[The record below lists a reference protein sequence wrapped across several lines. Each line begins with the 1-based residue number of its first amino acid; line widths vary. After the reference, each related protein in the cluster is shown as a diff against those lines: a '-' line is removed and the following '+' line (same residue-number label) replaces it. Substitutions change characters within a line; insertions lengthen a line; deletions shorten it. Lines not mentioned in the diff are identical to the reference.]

1 MSKVNFNFSKKNNL
15 KEKEEKGVPLVVTY
29 HPSLRG
35 NLYLLYMNDKV
46 KKVFSPK
53 PIISFRNQRK
63 LSSYI
68 VRAKLYPVENSYS
81 ERTVG
86 SFKCTKKHCKVCKD
100 VSKTDSFTSLVT

>member
-1 MSKVNFNFSKKNNL
+1 MSKVNFNFSKKINL

-46 KKVFSPK
+46 KKVFS
-53 PIISFRNQRK
+53 FRNQRK

-68 VRAKLYPVENSYS
+68 VRAKLYSVENSYS
-81 ERTVG
+81 GRTVG
-86 SFKCTKKHCKVCKD
+86 SFKCTKKHSKVCKD
-100 VSKTDSFTSLVT
+100 VNKTDSFTSLVT